1 MFNIAVI
8 VAAMKLTKSDL
19 PLVKQLLFT
28 DLLPHHEIAERYG
41 VSVRTVK
48 RWSRQ
53 YKVYGSAYT
62 PSSVV
67 LGRPKL
73 LTDAQIE
80 VSSSFNSNARCFN

>member
-28 DLLPHHEIAERYG
+28 DLLPYYKIAERYS

-48 RWSRQ
+48 R
-53 YKVYGSAYT
+53 
-62 PSSVV
+62 
-67 LGRPKL
+67 
-73 LTDAQIE
+73 
-80 VSSSFNSNARCFN
+80 